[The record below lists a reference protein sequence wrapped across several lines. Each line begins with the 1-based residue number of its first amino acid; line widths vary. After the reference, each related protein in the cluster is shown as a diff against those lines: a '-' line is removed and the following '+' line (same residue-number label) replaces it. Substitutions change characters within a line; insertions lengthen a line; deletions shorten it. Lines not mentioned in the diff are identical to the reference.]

1 MLREDVGTTFSDLWY
16 RVAPTR
22 PKLSVHARVIR
33 QQYGPTVAYI
43 VEEPASGQYYRLS
56 ASAYLFLGMLDGD
69 RSVDDAWNAS
79 CERLGDD
86 APTQRECIELL
97 SKLQMFGLLVGDI
110 PLAPDMVLERKRQA
124 RETALRKRTGN
135 WMFFSIPLFN
145 PEPFLERHKIV
156 IKLLFSRVGLVVWL
170 ATLLTAVVLVARNWS
185 QFGSE
190 LNVSEM
196 IAPTQLPVLA
206 VVFLLLRAAH
216 EMGHAAACKA
226 MGGRSTEIG
235 VLLIAVILPLPY
247 CDATSAWRFPETWKR
262 VLVSLAGMIVELFIA
277 AIAAIV
283 WVASSEQEG
292 LVHVIAYRTM
302 LIAGVTTMFFNLNPL
317 LRYDGYYILSD
328 LSGIP
333 NLAQKSRQMW
343 IHMIERYAYGLRGV
357 KPPAVRSRSEVWL
370 MMGYALLAV
379 PYRVF
384 VSVSILLL
392 IMTRYAELG
401 IAMAI
406 VFGIAWLVWP
416 LVKGT
421 AYLVSSP
428 KLLGRRGRAVGVVGA
443 VLALLVI
450 GFGVIPVPAAGY
462 ASGTIEART
471 QSAVRAGENGFIR
484 NVRFEAGQLVQAD
497 DVIFD
502 MESPDLA
509 TEVRVTKA
517 RFDGARVELAGAI
530 AKGPAERRVAQIQ
543 MQNLSEAHEH
553 ARRRAE
559 ALEVMAPTTGRLA
572 APSGSA
578 IDIANLEGR
587 FVQRGDLLAL
597 VTSTD
602 DLVVRAG
609 VPDRAYAYIFAEGR
623 SARASVRVRGMAG
636 DAHPAHITRRVEAG
650 SHRLHNPSLSTIAG
664 GDVALDP
671 RDREGGRSLE
681 SRFLVE
687 LEPEEPIE
695 GVQPG
700 MRVRVRFAI
709 EPMPLGRQFVRRV
722 RQFLSAKLAS

>member
-428 KLLGRRGRAVGVVGA
+428 KLLGRRGRALGVVGA